1 VVVADA
7 GQSVSSAFTD
17 PLPINC
23 HMTTKTKTE
32 TKTHEFANLR
42 DLFIEQLKDLHS
54 AETQIIKK
62 GLPAM
67 IKNATNEDL
76 IQGLT
81 DHLEETKGQLDR
93 LDQISEIIGEKLSGE
108 TCEATAG
115 LIKEAAGWMEEDASD
130 EVMDAGIIADG
141 QRIEHYEISA
151 YGTAHAY
158 ATLLGETDIA
168 TLLAATLAEEKA
180 ANDKL
185 GDAAETINQAAMAA

>member
-1 VVVADA
+1 
-7 GQSVSSAFTD
+7 
-17 PLPINC
+17 
-23 HMTTKTKTE
+23 MTRKAKPA

-42 DLFIEQLKDLHS
+42 DLFIEQLKDLYS

-67 IKNATNEDL
+67 IKHAADAGL
-76 IQGLT
+76 KKGLT
-81 DHLEETKGQLDR
+81 AHLKETKGQLER
-93 LDQISEIIGEKLSGE
+93 LDKIAERLGEKLSGE

-115 LIKEAAGWMEEDASD
+115 LIKEAAAWMKEDACD

-158 ATLLGETDIA
+158 ATLLGETA
-168 TLLAATLAEEKA
+168 CARLLAATLAEENAANEKLGKA
-180 ANDKL
+180 AK
-185 GDAAETINQAAMAA
+185 TINQAAMAA